1 MALFVALAV
10 TGAGRPA
17 PGCSPQR
24 AAPQLTIHGHCF
36 VGTDRA
42 DRITGTPQGDLI
54 YGWAGA
60 DRIEGGAGDDRIYAG
75 SEDDVVYGGA
85 GDDVID
91 PALGNDHVYGG
102 PGDDV
107 IKTRGGERDW
117 VSCGPGFDVAYVD
130 KLDVVAKDCE
140 KVLVARGY

>member
-1 MALFVALAV
+1 MLA
-10 TGAGRPA
+10 GDANAA

-24 AAPQLTIHGHCF
+24 AAAQLTVRDHCYI
-36 VGTDRA
+36 GTDGP
-42 DRITGTPQGDLI
+42 DRINGSAAGDLI

-60 DRIEGGAGDDRIYAG
+60 DRIDGGAGDDRIYAG
-75 SEDDVVYGGA
+75 ADDDTVYGGP

-91 PALGNDHVYGG
+91 PALGHDRVYGG
-102 PGDDV
+102 AGDDL

-130 KLDVVAKDCE
+130 KLDVVARDCE